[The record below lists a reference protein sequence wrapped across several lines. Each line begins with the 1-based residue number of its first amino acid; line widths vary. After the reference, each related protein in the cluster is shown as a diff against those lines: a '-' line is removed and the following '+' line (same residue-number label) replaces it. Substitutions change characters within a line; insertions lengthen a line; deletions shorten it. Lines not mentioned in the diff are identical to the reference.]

1 VERKDDV
8 RASTLDPDDIVDRI
22 SKYVD
27 PLIQFFRTADATAI
41 ARFRNRG
48 SSLQSV
54 DQNCLQMMAI
64 IQGVAP
70 DFDPVE
76 VRAYIE
82 SHAPPPCSMV
92 GRLYLFGDVERDLYR
107 TSRLKSGP
115 PL

>member
-22 SKYVD
+22 NKYVD

-54 DQNCLQMMAI
+54 DQHCLQMMAI

-76 VRAYIE
+76 VRAYI
-82 SHAPPPCSMV
+82 SKVTHHRLARWLV
-92 GRLYLFGDVERDLYR
+92 GCTYSG
-107 TSRLKSGP
+107 TSSGTYIAHRG
-115 PL
+115 